1 MRLLG
6 VLIGVVL
13 FSSAVQGADHA
24 AIAYSEATGNYGFAF
39 NYRSATD
46 AMVRAIA
53 ECRKHRDSED
63 CRLVQGVASAVK
75 GKEYCAALAVLRLSG
90 KDVGGQPKTF
100 RWLSSETAPT
110 QRQAEAKAMETC
122 QEKLQ
127 SIAKEPAV
135 ANCQLV
141 VGVCSGSGSTPVQP
155 EARPETRPAARTN
168 LKLRD
173 WRMDSGLQ
181 DGKPFCGVA
190 AALIDAENGKQY
202 IFGYTRDPGGK
213 LVIHSPGSH
222 FTAGQLQVD
231 NGRVHAL
238 KCAGPVCYF
247 GTAAE
252 QAQAMTQM
260 KQGKSAIVNLDLFG
274 GGKAGPFA
282 FPLDKFAS
290 EIGRISECRY

>member
-6 VLIGVVL
+6 ALIGVVL

-39 NYRSATD
+39 KYRSAND

-63 CRLVQGVASAVK
+63 CRLVQGVASEVK

-90 KDVGGQPKTF
+90 RDVGGQPKTY
-100 RWLSSETAPT
+100 RWLSSETAST

-122 QEKLQ
+122 QGKLQ
-127 SIAKEPAV
+127 TLAKDPAV

-141 VGVCSGSGSTPVQP
+141 VGVCSGSGSTSVRP
-155 EARPETRPAARTN
+155 EARPQAQTN
-168 LKLRD
+168 LKLLRD
-173 WRMDSGLQ
+173 WTMDSGLQ

-190 AALIDAENGKQY
+190 AVLVDAENGKKY
-202 IFGYTRDPGGK
+202 IFGYTRDPGGQ
-213 LVIHSPGSH
+213 LVFHSPGSH
-222 FTAGQLQVD
+222 FTAGRLQVD

-247 GTAAE
+247 GAPPE
-252 QAQAMTQM
+252 QAQAIVQM
-260 KQGKSAIVNLDLFG
+260 KQGKSAIVILDLFG

-290 EIGRISECRY
+290 EINKISECRY

>member
-6 VLIGVVL
+6 ALIGVVL

-24 AIAYSEATGNYGFAF
+24 AIAYSEATGNHGFAF
-39 NYRSATD
+39 NYRSAND

-53 ECRKHRDSED
+53 ECRKHRDAED

-75 GKEYCAALAVLRLSG
+75 GKEYCAALAVLHLSG

-122 QEKLQ
+122 QGKLQ
-127 SIAKEPAV
+127 SIAKEPAA

-141 VGVCSGSGSTPVQP
+141 VGVCSGSGSAPV
-155 EARPETRPAARTN
+155 RPQARTN
-168 LKLRD
+168 VKLRD
-173 WRMDSGLQ
+173 WRMDSGIQ
-181 DGKPFCGVA
+181 NGKAFCGVA
-190 AALIDAENGKQY
+190 AALIDAENGKEY
-202 IFGYTRDPGGK
+202 IFGYTRDPGK
-213 LVIHSPGSH
+213 LAITSPGSH
-222 FTAGQLQVD
+222 FTAGQLRVD

-260 KQGKSAIVNLDLFG
+260 KQGKSAIVNLDLIG

-290 EIGRISECRY
+290 EMSRMSECRY